1 MRVDLKK
8 ARVYVH
14 ACASSGIRQ
23 TFRVNRKNG
32 PKKAFFFY
40 FGIFSVGEAVS
51 NAWVLFFPFLSRL
64 YSGGRTQ
71 CSVSET
77 CGIVGIV
84 SDS

>member
-1 MRVDLKK
+1 MRVELKK

-51 NAWVLFFPFLSRL
+51 NAWVLFFPFSLSFVFWW
-64 YSGGRTQ
+64 Q
-71 CSVSET
+71 NSVFSQ
-77 CGIVGIV
+77 
-84 SDS
+84 